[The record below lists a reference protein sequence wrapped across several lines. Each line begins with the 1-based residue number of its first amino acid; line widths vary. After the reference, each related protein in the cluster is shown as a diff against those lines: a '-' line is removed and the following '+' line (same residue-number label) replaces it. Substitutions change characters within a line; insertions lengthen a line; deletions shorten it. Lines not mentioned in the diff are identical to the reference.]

1 MNRVCI
7 LFFISVLSCLNIF
20 GQVEFV
26 SGEISKSEIRS
37 SEKFGWI
44 QNQGEI
50 LNFGLSEE
58 KYTIRIKKI
67 VTKDFWSGE
76 KILLI
81 DNPILDSIKFYQVT
95 SDSIYSHTG
104 GELVSNEG
112 HISFPLVND
121 GTDKLELLLVVSSYD
136 QLLVP
141 IIFSDFITLQKKEDS
156 ENSIFLIYLGILLA
170 MFIYNVIIYFTVRDN
185 VYLYYIFYISTVGI
199 TQFVL
204 YGFIQS
210 WFPPEIEVKSILISI
225 IPALSGVATILFTQN
240 FIKTKE
246 FVPIIHKVLNLFLS
260 LYLIAIVFSFFGKHF
275 YVQLILNL
283 GAASALILIFASIKA
298 IRSGFRPARFF
309 LLSWCLF
316 IVGLMVYALRN
327 FGLLPFNTFTNFALP
342 VGSVIE
348 ILLLS
353 FALAD
358 RINVL
363 KQEKEISQQLAFT
376 TMQENERLVKEQNS
390 YLENKVHERTLDLE
404 NRNSE
409 LNQALADL
417 KTTQQQLVESEKL
430 ASLGQMTAGIAHEIN
445 NPINFVQS
453 NVGPL
458 KRDVQDILSLL
469 EQYANLENDYDIQ
482 LKLNNLKAQYKN
494 LEIDF
499 LKEEIS
505 QLLNGI
511 EEGSKRTA
519 EIVKGLRIFSRMDKN
534 ERVSADIN
542 ECLSSTLVVMKNMT
556 KAEVT
561 LNIQLAK
568 DLPKIDCY
576 PGKLSQVFMNLIT
589 NAVQATKLPNR
600 QPKDRIITIES
611 AQQNECILIHISDN
625 GAGIPDNIHDKIFE
639 PFFTTKDVGEGTGL
653 GLSIVHGIVAEHNGT
668 IDFQNVPEGGT
679 RFTIHLPIT
688 NQLHG

>member
-1 MNRVCI
+1 
-7 LFFISVLSCLNIF
+7 
-20 GQVEFV
+20 
-26 SGEISKSEIRS
+26 
-37 SEKFGWI
+37 
-44 QNQGEI
+44 
-50 LNFGLSEE
+50 
-58 KYTIRIKKI
+58 
-67 VTKDFWSGE
+67 
-76 KILLI
+76 
-81 DNPILDSIKFYQVT
+81 
-95 SDSIYSHTG
+95 
-104 GELVSNEG
+104 
-112 HISFPLVND
+112 
-121 GTDKLELLLVVSSYD
+121 LELLLVVSSYD

-141 IIFSDFITLQKKEDS
+141 IIFSDLRTIQKKEES

-210 WFPPEIEVKSILISI
+210 WFPPEIEIKSILISL

-240 FIKTKE
+240 FIRTKE
-246 FVPIIHKVLNLFLS
+246 FVPIIHKVLNVFLS
-260 LYLIAIVFSFFGKHF
+260 LYLVAIVFSFFGKHF

-283 GAASALILIFASIKA
+283 GAASALILIFASMKA

-469 EQYANLENDYDIQ
+469 EQYANLENDSDLQ

-534 ERVSADIN
+534 ERV
-542 ECLSSTLVVMKNMT
+542 MKNMT

-561 LNIQLAK
+561 LNIHLAK

-611 AQQNECILIHISDN
+611 VQQNEYILIHISDN
-625 GAGIPDNIHDKIFE
+625 GAGIPDQIHDKIFE

>member
-1 MNRVCI
+1 MTVFDSYSQREIQIFELSPEATITPNFGSNQNDTIEFWMVLKNVENGDSYGIRAHNSIIDYVSVKSNDLAINEIESNLYEISNCSIGDTIKVKIQSDTPLIFPITLNRVENLKIDI
-7 LFFISVLSCLNIF
+7 LRTNAFYLVFSGLFLAIILYNLFLFISIRDKIYFWYVLATLFIGLVQLQIGGILDQWMILKFDGNTQLLGALSGIF
-20 GQVEFV
+20 TIEF
-26 SGEISKSEIRS
+26 SALYLSLRKNSKIIFLISRFALIIYAIS
-37 SEKFGWI
+37 
-44 QNQGEI
+44 
-50 LNFGLSEE
+50 
-58 KYTIRIKKI
+58 
-67 VTKDFWSGE
+67 
-76 KILLI
+76 ILLI
-81 DNPILDSIKFYQVT
+81 FIGFQSLSYQLINLNASI
-95 SDSIYSHTG
+95 S
-104 GELVSNEG
+104 
-112 HISFPLVND
+112 
-121 GTDKLELLLVVSSYD
+121 LLL
-136 QLLVP
+136 
-141 IIFSDFITLQKKEDS
+141 
-156 ENSIFLIYLGILLA
+156 LLA
-170 MFIYNVIIYFTVRDN
+170 SIQAIIRG
-185 VYLYYIFYISTVGI
+185 S
-199 TQFVL
+199 
-204 YGFIQS
+204 
-210 WFPPEIEVKSILISI
+210 
-225 IPALSGVATILFTQN
+225 
-240 FIKTKE
+240 
-246 FVPIIHKVLNLFLS
+246 
-260 LYLIAIVFSFFGKHF
+260 
-275 YVQLILNL
+275 
-283 GAASALILIFASIKA
+283 
-298 IRSGFRPARFF
+298 RPARFF
-309 LLSWCLF
+309 LVAWSSFLLGVTF
-316 IVGLMVYALRN
+316 FALKD

>member
-1 MNRVCI
+1 MIRSVIC
-7 LFFISVLSCLNIF
+7 LFLFISIYSNIF
-20 GQVEFV
+20 GQVEYTP
-26 SGEISKSEIRS
+26 GRISQLELKSSDYLNWFHNED
-37 SEKFGWI
+37 
-44 QNQGEI
+44 EI
-50 LNFGLSEE
+50 LNFGLSDE
-58 KYTIRIKKI
+58 KYTIRIRKT
-67 VTKDFWSGE
+67 VDREFWE
-76 KILLI
+76 RECYLFI
-81 DNPILDSIKFYQVT
+81 DNPILDSVEFYQVT
-95 SDSIYSHTG
+95 NDSIYFFEG
-104 GELVSNEG
+104 GELAGPDGMVY
-112 HISFPLVND
+112 FPLIND
-121 GTDKLELLLVVSSYD
+121 GSDKLELYLVVGSYD

-141 IIFSDFITLQKKEDS
+141 IGFTDRNLIKENEDGK
-156 ENSIFLIYLGILLA
+156 NSIFLIYLGILLA
-170 MFIYNVIIYFTVRDN
+170 MFVYNVIIYFTVRDS
-185 VYLYYIFYISTVGI
+185 VYLFYIFYISTVGV

-204 YGFIQS
+204 FGYTRS
-210 WFPPEIEVKSILISI
+210 LFPNDIEIKSLFLSL

-240 FIKTKE
+240 FIRTKE
-246 FVPIIHKVLNLFLS
+246 FAPLIHKILNIFLA
-260 LYLIAIVFSFFGKHF
+260 LYLGAIVFSFFGEHF
-275 YVQLILNL
+275 YVQIILNV
-283 GAASALILIFASIKA
+283 GAASALILIFASIRA
-298 IRSGFRPARFF
+298 IKSGFRPARFF
-309 LLSWCLF
+309 LISWCLF
-316 IVGLMVYALRN
+316 IIGLMVYALRN

-458 KRDVQDILSLL
+458 KRDIQDILDLL
-469 EQYANLENDYDIQ
+469 EQYAKLENNNELQ
-482 LKLNNLKAQYKN
+482 EKLTNLKTQHKN
-494 LEIDF
+494 LEIDS
-499 LKEEIS
+499 LKEEII

-542 ECLSSTLVVMKNMT
+542 ECLASTLVVMKNMT

-561 LNIQLAK
+561 LNIKLANE
-568 DLPKIDCY
+568 LPKIDCY

-611 AQQNECILIHISDN
+611 HQENQEILIRISDN
-625 GAGIPDNIHDKIFE
+625 GEGIPQQIHDRIFE

-653 GLSIVHGIVAEHNGT
+653 GLSIVHGIIAEHNGS
-668 IDFQNVPEGGT
+668 IEFKNLESGGT
-679 RFTIHLPIT
+679 CFTIHLPIS